1 MADTA
6 EASCGSSA
14 FSNGKDQ
21 TISNT
26 NILNASGNITYI
38 EWNPHIASRPQPGR
52 ESSLLLDLDTDTSHG
67 TFNKTISEALSLV
80 QMPSDSTRPP
90 ITCISPPLEAV
101 SGNNRNV
108 NSMFEYIG
116 QVSGYSSR
124 ETAVS
129 MTPTNHTAFLSA
141 EALQQAPSS
150 YQNLPLEYRR
160 KGVSHGDIGI
170 ITSDG
175 AFDFL
180 FNIWYSAQDPINP
193 SDLPED
199 FVSLPLSQSE
209 TLFQLVV
216 NYKGHLSNMDIVSE
230 ENENTSGDKGSL
242 LSLPHGA
249 YQEDSKNQLDLKDF
263 ISRNAIS
270 WYSYALAKGRDIDR
284 HSLCLVTGSIK
295 SSSWGIA
302 TFDKSVPER
311 NSMLVIGESLRTDR
325 PSLKW
330 KKTGGASSSR
340 TGPSPNGIPENINN
354 QCLFLRGF
362 RISLS
367 EEVWDGI
374 WKVRT
379 TVVINEN
386 GKRPLHQANVNG
398 LGSRKN
404 RNNED
409 ISGVQSSSH
418 TDLASNLGIISDLS
432 LKNTLFHPL
441 NEVNK
446 MLFSVVPEAQV
457 AITHDDLWI
466 EACKEVS
473 TINLILRFR
482 KLRDS

>member
-67 TFNKTISEALSLV
+67 TFNKTISEV

-101 SGNNRNV
+101 SG
-108 NSMFEYIG
+108 
-116 QVSGYSSR
+116 YSSR

-129 MTPTNHTAFLSA
+129 MTPINHTAFLSA

-150 YQNLPLEYRR
+150 CEVYVESMFPLKKGYPLFFPQPDQNLPLEYRR

-216 NYKGHLSNMDIVSE
+216 NYEGHLSNMDIVSE

-340 TGPSPNGIPENINN
+340 TGFHYQKKFGMVS
-354 QCLFLRGF
+354 
-362 RISLS
+362 
-367 EEVWDGI
+367 
-374 WKVRT
+374 
-379 TVVINEN
+379 
-386 GKRPLHQANVNG
+386 GK
-398 LGSRKN
+398 
-404 RNNED
+404 
-409 ISGVQSSSH
+409 
-418 TDLASNLGIISDLS
+418 
-432 LKNTLFHPL
+432 
-441 NEVNK
+441 
-446 MLFSVVPEAQV
+446 
-457 AITHDDLWI
+457 
-466 EACKEVS
+466 
-473 TINLILRFR
+473 
-482 KLRDS
+482 